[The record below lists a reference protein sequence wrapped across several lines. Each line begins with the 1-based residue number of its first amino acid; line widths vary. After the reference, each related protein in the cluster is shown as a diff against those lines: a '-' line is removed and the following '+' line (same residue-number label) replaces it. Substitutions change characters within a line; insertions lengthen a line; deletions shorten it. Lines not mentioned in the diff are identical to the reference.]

1 MKQIIRLT
9 ENDLVRIV
17 KRVIN
22 ENKQNYM
29 LNEQQTYTVKTD
41 EQVLDNVKMG
51 KSNLKIFKGLTFTK
65 SGNNMVSSNTNIQF
79 VYGIGNSVVDGPEYN
94 AGLHVAANMGGAI
107 TFNVRKKYKGQ
118 VTYSCSSRKFTTT
131 VSGNNQYEDENNI
144 LSKNLDKVCK
154 GVSSVNKPNQLKPGT
169 PTKQGLSSKAKINTT
184 NDGGY
189 DYKLE
194 NGKYYYSEKGKN
206 SWIEAEGDGL
216 AAIKRI
222 VKF

>member
-9 ENDLVRIV
+9 ENDLIRIV

-29 LNEQQTYTVKTD
+29 LNEQQTYTVKSD
-41 EQVLDNVKMG
+41 EQVLDNLKMG
-51 KSNLKIFKGLTFTK
+51 KSGLKIFKGLTFTK
-65 SGNNMVSSNTNIQF
+65 SGDKMVSSNTTLQF

-94 AGLHVAANMGGAI
+94 AGAHAAANMAGVF
-107 TFNVRKKYKGQ
+107 TFKNKKTYKGQ
-118 VTYSCSSRKFTTT
+118 VIYSCSSRKFTTT
-131 VSGNNQYEDENNI
+131 VSSNNQYEDENNI

-154 GVSSVNKPNQLKPGT
+154 GVSKVNTLNQP
-169 PTKQGLSSKAKINTT
+169 KQGNVNMGSGSKAKINTT
-184 NDGGY
+184 NDKGY

-194 NGKYYYSEKGKN
+194 NGKYYYSPKGKN
-206 SWIEAEGDGL
+206 SWTEAEGEGL
-216 AAIKRI
+216 EAIKRI